1 MAVSAEFLDH
11 LRELLAGLG
20 PLTVKKMFGGASL
33 QLDGA
38 AFALVFGETLYLKVD
53 DENREAFEA
62 ENCAPFTY
70 TFKDGRTGTLGYW
83 TLPEATLDDPDEAV
97 RWARLGVDAALRA
110 NAGKRSKTRRPVRHD
125 IGPGPWDG

>member
-11 LRELLAGLG
+11 LSELLAGLG

-33 QLDGA
+33 QVDGV

-53 DENREAFEA
+53 DETRAAFA
-62 ENCAPFTY
+62 AAGSGPFVY
-70 TFKDGRTGTLGYW
+70 AMKDGRTASLGYW
-83 TLPEATLDDPDEAV
+83 SLPESGLDDPDEAV
-97 RWARLGVDAALRA
+97 RWARLGVAAAFRA
-110 NAGKRSKTRRPVRHD
+110 KKPKTKKGRATRDD

>member
-11 LRELLAGLG
+11 LSELLAGLG

-38 AFALVFGETLYLKVD
+38 AFALVFGETLYIKVD
-53 DENREAFEA
+53 DENRAAFEA
-62 ENCAPFTY
+62 ESSGPFVY
-70 TFKDGRTGTLGYW
+70 GMKDGREASLGYW
-83 TLPEATLDDPDEAV
+83 SLPESGLDDPDEAV
-97 RWARLGVDAALRA
+97 RWARLGVEAAFRA
-110 NAGKRSKTRRPVRHD
+110 KKPKTKKGRTMRDD